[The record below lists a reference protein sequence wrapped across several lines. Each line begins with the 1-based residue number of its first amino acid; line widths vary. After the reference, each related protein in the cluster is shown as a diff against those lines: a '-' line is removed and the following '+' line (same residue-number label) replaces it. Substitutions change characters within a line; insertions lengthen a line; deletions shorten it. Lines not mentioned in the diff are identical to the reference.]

1 MSLFR
6 DSGTSVVFMKP
17 SLPALLVIFSL
28 LMYSILYSGSAVLAS
43 PEKMRGPDAK
53 PFRTVEG
60 RDPETS
66 VTRLFFLG
74 AVSGFQRY
82 ISPTDGD
89 RCGFTPSCSAFG
101 RDAVDRRGPFLGVL
115 LTADRLMRCTLF
127 KRPGPDYLPLPDG
140 RLFDPVENNLL
151 FTP

>member
-1 MSLFR
+1 MSLLR
-6 DSGTSVVFMKP
+6 DSWASVIFVKP
-17 SLPALLVIFSL
+17 FLAALPVLFFLLVC
-28 LMYSILYSGSAVLAS
+28 SGSAVLAS

-53 PFRTVEG
+53 PFRNAEV

-89 RCGFTPSCSAFG
+89 RCGFTPTCSAFG
-101 RDAVDRRGPFLGVL
+101 RDAVERRGPFLGVL
-115 LTADRLMRCTLF
+115 VTADRLMRCTLF
-127 KRPGPDYLPLPDG
+127 KRPGPDYLLLPDG
-140 RLFDPVENNLL
+140 KLFDPVENNLL
-151 FTP
+151 STQ

>member
-1 MSLFR
+1 VRILPLH
-6 DSGTSVVFMKP
+6 DSGASEVVVQRF
-17 SLPALLVIFSL
+17 LAALLVMLSL
-28 LMYSILYSGSAVLAS
+28 LVYSGSAVFAS

-60 RDPETS
+60 RDPQTS
-66 VTRLFFLG
+66 VSSVVFLG
-74 AVSGFQRY
+74 AISVFQKY

-89 RCGFTPSCSAFG
+89 RCGFSPSCSAFG
-101 RDAVDRRGPFLGVL
+101 RDAVDRQGPFLGVL
-115 LTADRLMRCTLF
+115 VTADRLMRCTLF

>member
-1 MSLFR
+1 
-6 DSGTSVVFMKP
+6 VVVVKP
-17 SLPALLVIFSL
+17 FLPALIVLLSL
-28 LMYSILYSGSAVLAS
+28 LPGSVFTVLAS